1 MKNPLRIGT
10 RGSPLALAQTD
21 LIVKALSK
29 FAPNVRCEVVPIRT
43 RGDRMQDLGVT
54 ALEGKSIFTQE
65 IDESLMSGKI
75 DVAVH
80 SMKDLTTDLSGGL
93 MIAAVQERA
102 DPRDLFVSAT
112 DTKFDRLPARARIG
126 TSSPRRKVQ
135 LLAARGDLEV
145 VDIHGNVGTRLRKL
159 AQGEYD
165 AIVLAAAGL
174 SRLGLEKHPSE
185 YLSTDV
191 MLPAV
196 GQGALA
202 VQARVDDTETKMLV
216 SNIDHAE
223 THRAVDAERAFAR
236 RLGAS
241 CRTPIAAYARFEHS
255 KLVIDGMVAHPSGK
269 MLVKSRLVSDD
280 PSAEKVGVEL
290 AESLLEKG
298 AAAVLEA
305 S

>member
-1 MKNPLRIGT
+1 
-10 RGSPLALAQTD
+10 
-21 LIVKALSK
+21 
-29 FAPNVRCEVVPIRT
+29 
-43 RGDRMQDLGVT
+43 MQDLGVT